1 MDTATRTKNHRAG
14 RMDLCETRRLGAFKQ
29 VWTAAVNF
37 VWRLCLCLLY
47 LYGRDESLLCYS
59 TKLSCER
66 RPEAA
71 TARHQAVTPP
81 LPPAGLFPGR
91 RRRAFFVVYVRCGGV
106 GRARAAVRW
115 RVTPHPSDQYTTR
128 DSPVER
134 PASSTERGAPPSLC
148 WRAQPAL
155 ARRCLGNIGILC
167 PRRAHC
173 VVSCRGRAVVPARL
187 CLGLGFPALAPA
199 PVPARL
205 GCMFRPTYERADC

>member
-1 MDTATRTKNHRAG
+1 M
-14 RMDLCETRRLGAFKQ
+14 
-29 VWTAAVNF
+29 NF

-187 CLGLGFPALAPA
+187 WGWASPPW
-199 PVPARL
+199 PRRRSRL
-205 GCMFRPTYERADC
+205 GSAACSDPHTNVLTAERNYMETIEKRI